1 MQPFHKIGEMF
12 PDAVYTSNKQFLV
25 VYHLLT
31 PKKRKKQFISIR
43 MECFCCIHLPTN
55 INISEFFQHNRM

>member
-12 PDAVYTSNKQFLV
+12 PDAVYTSNKQSLV

-31 PKKRKKQFISIR
+31 PEKRKKS
-43 MECFCCIHLPTN
+43 N
-55 INISEFFQHNRM
+55 